1 MRDPCPQTFI
11 SGPVV
16 SVQALSEFNMIRAH
30 DDQVAPHLHV
40 PDQDASRGN
49 EADHEALPHDVAFH
63 LIGWSAATDG
73 ADGGA
78 GDPGRPLHRQH
89 AEPGRFRCVPQ
100 GHRWRV
106 AADRQR
112 AQGEPAEDDA
122 EAYIRER
129 MQRPQN
135 GFVAVTTLRQ

>member
-63 LIGWSAATDG
+63 LIGRSAATDG

-89 AEPGRFRCVPQ
+89 AEPGRFRCVPKDTA
-100 GHRWRV
+100 GEWRLIDSV
-106 AADRQR
+106 PKASQR
-112 AQGEPAEDDA
+112 KMTP
-122 EAYIRER
+122 
-129 MQRPQN
+129 RPTFAN
-135 GFVAVTTLRQ
+135 ACRGRRTGSSR